1 MKCWRPDDIS
11 KDRQPACGGV
21 RDIDRRRQ
29 AGIGDHRRAA
39 HRQPLVAGM
48 RRMQQRRAGGVVMAQ
63 DGGDAVVD
71 GGAHAVEAGEA
82 AVLVAEEAQR
92 RQHAVDGADQRGGR
106 RLGLVGVGLAQRQ
119 EVGQQFHDGH
129 RIARDVAAVGQDLA
143 VESPRRGCGWR
154 CAAPRPA
161 PAATA
166 RQRRA
171 RCGRAAGPC
180 RPAFPRTIERR

>member
-1 MKCWRPDDIS
+1 MKLLAARRHLE
-11 KDRQPACGGV
+11 RQAAGMRAARDLGG
-21 RDIDRRRQ
+21 RRQ

-48 RRMQQRRAGGVVMAQ
+48 RRVQQRRAGGVVMAQ

-71 GGAHAVEAGEA
+71 RRAHAVEAGEA

-92 RQHAVDGADQRGGR
+92 RQHALDRADQRGRR

-119 EVGQQFHDGH
+119 EVGQQFQHRH
-129 RIARDVAAVGQDLA
+129 RIARDMAAVRQDLPLELA
-143 VESPRRGCGWR
+143 RRGCGWR
-154 CAAPRPA
+154 RAAPMAA

-166 RQRRA
+166 RRRRA
-171 RCGRAAGPC
+171 RCGRAASPC
-180 RPAFPRTIERR
+180 RPASRAPSSAG